1 MTTKDS
7 ATAIEVEDMM
17 IIASFCPPTDADPQE
32 HASLLEEMLICIA
45 LQGKMLWCAG
55 WTQEL
60 DEAWSVALAAMFDAK
75 TVPISASS
83 TRWNGKSLIDF
94 VISNVPNLHS
104 HTLDSQ
110 ISDHKISETSLVI
123 TCWLRRLA
131 LQKGCQAG
139 STILALVQD
148 VEQTA
153 AEAFE
158 IERSTGWQCACKE
171 MDIEDIAMDLE
182 GDHEQEM
189 TDFIWRFSM
198 LKLLTM
204 YRTAFI

>member
-1 MTTKDS
+1 
-7 ATAIEVEDMM
+7 M
-17 IIASFCPPTDADPQE
+17 IIASFCPPTDADLQE

-55 WTQEL
+55 RTQEL

-110 ISDHKISETSLVI
+110 VSDHKISETSLEI
-123 TCWLRRLA
+123 TCVSFADWRFKKDVKLDRPSWLSCKAWSKL
-131 LQKGCQAG
+131 L
-139 STILALVQD
+139 
-148 VEQTA
+148 

-158 IERSTGWQCACKE
+158 IERSAGWQCACKE
-171 MDIEDIAMDLE
+171 MDIEDAAMDLE